1 LDRISYKHRTNWVL
15 LGREKSGEAMNAR
28 ATPQVRFDP
37 NKLRALIAKYVG
49 IDAGRVTDEAHFR
62 NDFDLDS
69 LDQLDLL
76 VLIEEEFPGA
86 ELSDDAVQQIKVVGD
101 LIRYMEINFLLGEL
115 YAQPFHRASHI

>member
-1 LDRISYKHRTNWVL
+1 MD
-15 LGREKSGEAMNAR
+15 AR
-28 ATPQVRFDP
+28 AAPQVGFDP

-49 IDAGRVTDEAHFR
+49 IDAERVTDEAHFR

-76 VLIEEEFPGA
+76 TVIEEEFPGT

-101 LIRYMEINFLLGEL
+101 LIRYMEINCLLGQL
-115 YAQPFHRASHI
+115 YAQPFHRPSQV